1 MSPRRPGADP
11 SKQREVDPLSLE
23 AALRRFAGARPR
35 LVVLDFDG
43 TLAPLVDDPSTSRMS
58 PQARTA
64 LRSLVATP
72 DVTVALLSGRSM
84 QDLRSVAQPPPGTL
98 LVASHGAEVEGGER
112 AVDAPSRE
120 LLARVHGELEQLA
133 TEHPGTRVE
142 VKPTGVVLHTRQAR
156 GGTAAR
162 ATSSALKGPGSHAG
176 VRVLRGKDV
185 VELTVVDADK
195 GKAIDALREQTGAA
209 AVLFA
214 GDDVTDEHGFE
225 RLWPA
230 NGDIGVKVGEGETAA
245 EFRVG
250 SSEEM
255 AYLLDDLADLL
266 AQR

>member
-1 MSPRRPGADP
+1 MSRRRPGADP
-11 SKQREVDPLSLE
+11 TRAATVDPMSLE
-23 AALRRFAGARPR
+23 AALRRFAGVRPR

-43 TLAPLVDDPSTSRMS
+43 TLAPLVDDPSDSRMS
-58 PQARTA
+58 PIARTA

-72 DVTVALLSGRSM
+72 DVTVALLSGRAM
-84 QDLRSVAQPPPGTL
+84 EDLRTVAQPPPGTL
-98 LVASHGAEVEGGER
+98 LVASHGAEVEGADQ
-112 AVDAPSRE
+112 AVDGPTMD
-120 LLARVHGELEQLA
+120 LLTRVHDELEQLA

-162 ATSSALKGPGSHAG
+162 ATSSALKGPGSHDG
-176 VRVLRGKDV
+176 VKVLRGKDV

-195 GKAIDALREQTGAA
+195 GQAIEALREQTGAA

-214 GDDVTDEHGFE
+214 GDDVTDEDAFV

-250 SSEEM
+250 TSEELV
-255 AYLLDDLADLL
+255 YLLDDLADLL
-266 AQR
+266 AHP